1 MAKARA
7 KAGLRSK
14 RRNIGPLGSS
24 FDDWLK
30 EEGIFDEVRTAT
42 AKAVLAWQ
50 LAREMKR
57 QKITKSAL
65 AKKLGTSRTEIYR
78 VLDPQNEAVSLG
90 TLKRAAAALGKR
102 LRFDLVDAA

>member
-1 MAKARA
+1 MDRA
-7 KAGLRSK
+7 KAKASART
-14 RRNIGPLGSS
+14 RQRDTGPVGSR
-24 FDDWLK
+24 FDNWLK

-50 LAREMKR
+50 LVCEMKW
-57 QKITKSAL
+57 QKITKTPL